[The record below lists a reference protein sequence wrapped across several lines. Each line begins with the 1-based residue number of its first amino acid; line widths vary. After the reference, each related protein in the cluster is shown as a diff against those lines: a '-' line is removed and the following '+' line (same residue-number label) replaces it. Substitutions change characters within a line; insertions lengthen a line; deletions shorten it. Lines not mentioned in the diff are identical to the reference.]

1 MLSVHLSL
9 VDEGYGGLSPIV
21 ILPSRSMRGLGME
34 VGMKQKVGAVQGGG
48 YDRRVNR
55 DRGDDDFLLE
65 VLILQVMVELLYP
78 SCVRVRVVICCMGIG
93 IGTAMS

>member
-1 MLSVHLSL
+1 MPSVRLSL
-9 VDEGYGGLSPIV
+9 VDVRYEDLSPIV
-21 ILPSRSMRGLGME
+21 ISPSQSIRGLGMG
-34 VGMKQKVGAVQGGG
+34 VGMKQKVGAVQGDG

-55 DRGDDDFLLE
+55 DHGDDDFLLE